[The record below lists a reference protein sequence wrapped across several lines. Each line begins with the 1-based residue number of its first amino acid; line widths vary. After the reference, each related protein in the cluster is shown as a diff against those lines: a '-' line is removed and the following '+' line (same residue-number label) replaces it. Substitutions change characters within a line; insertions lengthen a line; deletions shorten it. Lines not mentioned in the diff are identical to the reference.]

1 MTGWMRDPRDR
12 RGHTGGFGPAFGGG
26 RRPSAPPRGG
36 FAEMILERRGLV
48 AGILVIA
55 FFVVVAVGS
64 GSEEVAEDEQLE
76 LSGVVQAAMI
86 QAGLPS
92 VEVQVDDWTVILYG
106 RVATPEL
113 KEAATRVAQAQAE
126 VIAVDN
132 RLMVPEP
139 KVDEEVEP
147 EVPDLP
153 AAQADLLLQ
162 ARLSAAAAHSP
173 IRFSS
178 GGDRITEESVP
189 TLDLIAGFLS
199 MNPTVSVQIIGHTD
213 SDGEAEANLE
223 LSTIR
228 AEAVRTQLVARGAEP
243 ERLTTLGL
251 GETDPISDNLTKEG
265 KGRNRRIEFL
275 VIPEGQTGLTGPA
288 ISLTEEVGDQPIE
301 TDAPVVDPVDD
312 TPIPTTIPTG

>member
-1 MTGWMRDPRDR
+1 MSDPRDR
-12 RGHTGGFGPAFGGG
+12 RGSSGSFGPAFGGG
-26 RRPSAPPRGG
+26 RRPSSPPRGG
-36 FAEMILERRGLV
+36 FAEVLLERRGLI
-48 AGILVIA
+48 AGLMVIA
-55 FFVVVAVGS
+55 FFVVVAIGS
-64 GSEEVAEDEQLE
+64 SGQEVTEDEQLD
-76 LSGVVQAAMI
+76 LTGVVQAAMI

-92 VEVQVDDWTVILYG
+92 VEVQVEDWTVILYG
-106 RVATPEL
+106 RVASPEL

-126 VIAVDN
+126 VIGVDN

-139 KVDEEVEP
+139 EVEEDDEP

-189 TLDLIAGFLS
+189 TLDLIAGFLA

-213 SDGEAEANLE
+213 SDGEAETNLE

-251 GETDPISDNLTKEG
+251 GEADPISDNLTKEG

-275 VIPEGQTGLTGPA
+275 VIPEGQTGLTRPS
-288 ISLTEEVGDQPIE
+288 ISLAEEIGGE
-301 TDAPVVDPVDD
+301 PVEDDHVEADPVDD

>member
-12 RGHTGGFGPAFGGG
+12 RGRTGGFGPAFGGG
-26 RRPSAPPRGG
+26 RRPSSPPRGG
-36 FAEMILERRGLV
+36 FAEMLLERRGLV
-48 AGILVIA
+48 AGLLVIA
-55 FFVVVAVGS
+55 FFVVVAIGS
-64 GSEEVAEDEQLE
+64 SGEEVTEDEQLD
-76 LSGVVQAAMI
+76 LTGVVQAAMI

-92 VEVQVDDWTVILYG
+92 VEVQVEDWTVILYG
-106 RVATPEL
+106 RVASPEL

-126 VIAVDN
+126 VIGVDN

-139 KVDEEVEP
+139 EIEEGDEP

-189 TLDLIAGFLS
+189 TLDLIAGFLA

-243 ERLTTLGL
+243 EQLTTLGL

-275 VIPEGQTGLTGPA
+275 VIPEGQTGLTRPA
-288 ISLTEEVGDQPIE
+288 ISLAEETGDQPIE
-301 TDAPVVDPVDD
+301 AEPVDD
-312 TPIPTTIPTG
+312 TPIPTTIPSG